1 MTPSRADVLIVDDDS
16 NDVVVALRAFRR
28 HAMEDR
34 VKVLGDGQAA
44 VEYLLGADSGRNLT
58 PPPKLILLDLKMPR
72 LDGRGV
78 LRLLRA
84 DARTRDIPVV
94 VVSSSTHD
102 ADARDCYSLGAND
115 FVVKHFDPKR
125 PGEYLVRT
133 ALQWLEPDAAGA

>member
-1 MTPSRADVLIVDDDS
+1 MASERADVLLVDDDS

-28 HAMEDR
+28 HAMEER

-44 VEYLLGADSGRNLT
+44 VEYLLGADSERHLT

-84 DARTRDIPVV
+84 DARTREIPVV
-94 VVSSSTHD
+94 VVTSSTHD
-102 ADARDCYSLGAND
+102 VDARDCYSLGAND
-115 FVVKHFDPKR
+115 FVVKHFDSQR

-133 ALQWLEPDAAGA
+133 ALQWLEPDATGA

>member
-1 MTPSRADVLIVDDDS
+1 MASDRADVLLVDDDS

-34 VKVLGDGQAA
+34 GKVLGDGQAA
-44 VEYLLGADSGRNLT
+44 VEYLLGADTERHLT

-84 DARTRDIPVV
+84 DARTREIPVV
-94 VVSSSTHD
+94 VVTSSTHD
-102 ADARDCYSLGAND
+102 VDARDCYSLGAND
-115 FVVKHFDPKR
+115 FVVKHFDSQR

-133 ALQWLEPDAAGA
+133 ALQWLEPDATGA